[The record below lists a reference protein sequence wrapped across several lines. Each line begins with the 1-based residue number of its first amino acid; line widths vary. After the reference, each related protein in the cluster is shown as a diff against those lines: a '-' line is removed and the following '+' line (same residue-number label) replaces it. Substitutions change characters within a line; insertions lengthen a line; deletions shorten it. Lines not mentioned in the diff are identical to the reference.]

1 MSAKTHSGEG
11 KLQITDG
18 PWASAW
24 KIAAGVG
31 VLGLLG
37 AGAGFASDAKHFA
50 FSYLFAVT
58 VFLTLALGTLFF
70 VVIQHIAAAHWSVGI
85 RRTAEFFVGGI
96 PAMVVLFLPL
106 FAVMQHFPQ
115 WEHYGHGASHATTA
129 QTATHGQTAGEHGQP
144 AGEHGTPAASSHGS
158 DPELAGIHHVHHQT
172 LEKKKAWF
180 GSVFFYIRQAIY
192 LLAWVVMARR
202 FFKLSTD
209 QDKSKDKSLTVTSAR
224 SAPLAIAVLSLTMT
238 FAAFDWLMALEPS
251 WYSTIFGVWIFS
263 GALVASIAAII
274 LVGLGLK
281 RSGYIGDIVN
291 IEHFHDLGK
300 LLFGFNC
307 FWAYIT
313 FSQFFLIW
321 YASIPEETVF
331 YHVRWNENPA
341 WQPLGWA
348 LIFGHFVIPFVMLMS
363 RNIKRRMGLLAT
375 GAAILLV
382 MHAVEMYWLVL
393 PMFKAAG
400 HGAAAAGE
408 AHHSLPLHWMDFAC
422 LLGVGGVYLAMVFR
436 LMTQHAL
443 VPVNDPRLP
452 RSKQHSNV

>member
-1 MSAKTHSGEG
+1 
-11 KLQITDG
+11 
-18 PWASAW
+18 
-24 KIAAGVG
+24 
-31 VLGLLG
+31 
-37 AGAGFASDAKHFA
+37 
-50 FSYLFAVT
+50 
-58 VFLTLALGTLFF
+58 
-70 VVIQHIAAAHWSVGI
+70 
-85 RRTAEFFVGGI
+85 
-96 PAMVVLFLPL
+96 
-106 FAVMQHFPQ
+106 
-115 WEHYGHGASHATTA
+115 
-129 QTATHGQTAGEHGQP
+129 
-144 AGEHGTPAASSHGS
+144 
-158 DPELAGIHHVHHQT
+158 
-172 LEKKKAWF
+172 
-180 GSVFFYIRQAIY
+180 
-192 LLAWVVMARR
+192 MARR

-209 QDKSKDKSLTVTSAR
+209 QDKSKDKSITVTSAR

-363 RNIKRRMGLLAT
+363 RNIKRRMGLLAS